1 VARDEAASAER
12 DNAMLHRE
20 PADDVRRL
28 RRELASHGRR
38 AVERVA
44 WILLAFMGR
53 GSASVTMKLVNVSP
67 SHAIAMSSESDG
79 PRTARPRSPSLATCR
94 RSLRGGL
101 YP

>member
-1 VARDEAASAER
+1 
-12 DNAMLHRE
+12 
-20 PADDVRRL
+20 
-28 RRELASHGRR
+28 
-38 AVERVA
+38 
-44 WILLAFMGR
+44 MGR